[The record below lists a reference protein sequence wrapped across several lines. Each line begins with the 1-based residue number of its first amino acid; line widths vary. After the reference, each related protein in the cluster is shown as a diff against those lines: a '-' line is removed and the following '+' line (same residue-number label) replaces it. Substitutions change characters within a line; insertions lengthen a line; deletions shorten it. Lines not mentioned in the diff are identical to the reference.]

1 MRLLVGVAA
10 AVLHSLIHTCGFIHA
25 PEGDAVRQVWLAVG
39 LALSIVV
46 AVPSA
51 AVAGPYTRL
60 QVLLPGETA
69 APGTGSGKTGTPR
82 AQVVGIPFDITVRAC
97 DDTWTL
103 VTSISNSIQITSSD
117 ASATL
122 PSPAQLVSGSRVFT
136 VTLNAA
142 GNFNM
147 LAHDQTDNTI
157 PDGASASVLTQILA
171 SFTFENISQKHKY
184 AGVADA
190 TTLTARDPNGNVVT
204 GYSGPAGL
212 KEITSFGDGRI
223 SPASVTLTNGVWN
236 GDVTMY
242 RADETSINRG
252 NVNKYAYDL
261 NNPAKNGASDPFIV
275 HPGPFAKVQIV
286 VPGETP
292 LPGSVSGVTGSPA
305 TQAVATAFVASVYA
319 TDAYWNPIP
328 SGDNVRVV
336 SNTDLAETVNPA
348 SGTMSNG
355 FRTFTVTLNTVG
367 TQTLTASDL
376 TNGSITA
383 TTSAGIQ
390 VIPAGTHHFAFDPIT
405 GPLTAGV
412 PTTITIHAVDSGG
425 NTVPTYAADA
435 VLQANT
441 GTGSITPTTVTFS
454 AGTWTG
460 QVTLRGAGGA
470 VALTCLD
477 FSAPPKTGTSNTFV
491 VNPGPFY
498 GLQVILPGET
508 ALGGT
513 VTGKSG
519 TPTNQTAGT
528 QFTMTVRAVDQ
539 FWNLVPGVNDRI
551 GLASTDTFA
560 WMPTDTVLVNGQVL
574 IPTRLHKS
582 GYQTITASDIDNGSI
597 QDNTSSQVLVI
608 GGSFSRVLILAP
620 GEFPAPGTASGRGG
634 TATDQSINYSF
645 TVTVLAT
652 DQWWNPVTGV
662 TDVVHVTSN
671 DPLATLP
678 PDEAMVDGSAQM
690 QVRLATGGFQQ
701 ISVSDVTNP
710 SKTGSTTQVRAISSG
725 FHLEAAVT
733 PSTAPAGGF
742 FTLTVKVTND
752 AGSVIQE
759 INSFVTVT
767 VQRASSS
774 QPGQGT
780 LLTTQFQLLQ
790 GQRSVSETY
799 TFAEPIVLIA
809 HDDAGNAPATS
820 NVITITPGSP
830 SAIRLTSDPTWVGGN
845 KHATVTARVVDAYEN
860 GVPDRPVTFA
870 LLSGTGTL
878 SPLDSLTSSTGA
890 ARADFLSP
898 RNPEMDVIRASS
910 GGLNQDLNL
919 EVAFIDPT
927 AGGGLVTNYP
937 NPFHAGTE
945 ATTIAYKLDD
955 FATVTLRVYTN
966 SGQLV
971 RREVFDRGAP
981 GGNPGLNQWSWD
993 GKNGKGEVV
1002 ASGGYVVLIEAQ
1014 GQGETLH
1021 VIRRKVAV
1029 VR

>member
-1 MRLLVGVAA
+1 
-10 AVLHSLIHTCGFIHA
+10 
-25 PEGDAVRQVWLAVG
+25 VRQVHSAAWLVVG
-39 LALSIVV
+39 LALLIGV

-51 AVAGPYTRL
+51 AVAAYTRL
-60 QVLLPGETA
+60 QVLMPGETA

-82 AQVVGIPFDITVRAC
+82 AQVTGIPFNITVRAC
-97 DDTWTL
+97 DAAWNTEP
-103 VTSISNSIQITSSD
+103 SISNSIQITSSD

-122 PSPAQLVSGSRVFT
+122 PSPAQLVSGERIFT
-136 VTLNAA
+136 LTMNAG
-142 GNFNM
+142 GNFNV

-157 PDGASASVLTQILA
+157 PDGTSAQVLVQVLA
-171 SFTFENISQKHKY
+171 SFTFESIAQKHKY
-184 AGVADA
+184 AGVDDP

-204 GYSGPAGL
+204 GYTGPAGL

-223 SPASVTLTNGVWN
+223 EPASVTLTNGVWN
-236 GDVTMY
+236 GNVKMY

-252 NVNKYAYDL
+252 NVNKFAYDL
-261 NNPAKNGASDPFIV
+261 SNPAKNGASDPFVV
-275 HPGPFAKVQIV
+275 HPGPFTKVQIV
-286 VPGETP
+286 VPGQTP
-292 LPGSVSGVTGSPA
+292 LPGSVSGVIGSPA
-305 TQAVATAFVASVYA
+305 TQAVGTAFVASVYA
-319 TDAYWNPIP
+319 TDAYWNPLP

-336 SNTDLAETVNPA
+336 SNTDPAETVSPS
-348 SGTMSNG
+348 SGAMSNG

-376 TNGSITA
+376 TNGSIA
-383 TTSAGIQ
+383 STTSPGIQ
-390 VIPAGTHHFAFDPIT
+390 VIPAGTSGFAFNTIT

-412 PTTITIHAVDSGG
+412 PVSITIRAVDSGG
-425 NTVPTYAADA
+425 NTVTTYAADA

-441 GTGSITPTTVTFS
+441 GTGSIAPTIVTF
-454 AGTWTG
+454 AGGTWTG
-460 QVTLRGAGGA
+460 DVTLKGAGGA

-477 FSAPPKTGTSNTFV
+477 FSAPPKTGTSNTFA

-513 VTGKSG
+513 ASGKSG
-519 TPTNQTAGT
+519 TPTNQTAGN

-539 FWNLVPGVNDRI
+539 FWNLVPGVSDRI
-551 GLASTDTFA
+551 GLASTDSFA
-560 WMPTDTVLVNGQVL
+560 WMPTDTTLVNGQVL

-582 GYQTITASDIDNGSI
+582 GYQTITATDIDNGSI
-597 QDNTSSQVLVI
+597 QANTSSQVLVI
-608 GGSFSRVLILAP
+608 GGTFSRVLILAP

-634 TATDQSINYSF
+634 TATDQSINYAF

-652 DQWWNPVTGV
+652 DQWWNPVGGV
-662 TDVVHVTSN
+662 TDVVRVTSN
-671 DPLATLP
+671 DLLAQLP
-678 PDEAMVDGSAQM
+678 PDEAMVDGRAEM
-690 QVRLATGGFQQ
+690 QVRLATGGFQLLTA
-701 ISVSDVTNP
+701 SDVTNP

-725 FHLEAAVT
+725 FHLEASVT
-733 PSTAPAGGF
+733 PSTARAGDF

-759 INSFVTVT
+759 INSFVTI
-767 VQRASSS
+767 QIQNASSGL
-774 QPGQGT
+774 PGRGT

-799 TFAEPIVLIA
+799 TFTEPVVFIA
-809 HDDAGNAPATS
+809 YDDAGNAPATS
-820 NVITITPGSP
+820 NVITITPGP
-830 SAIRLTSDPTWVGGN
+830 PTAIRLTSDPIWVGGN
-845 KHATVTARVVDAYEN
+845 KHATLTARVVDDFEN
-860 GVPDRPVTFA
+860 GVPDRPVTFG

-878 SPLDSLTSSTGA
+878 TAQDDSTDASGN

-898 RNPEMDVIRASS
+898 RNPEKDMIRASS
-910 GGLNQDLNL
+910 GSLFQDLEL
-919 EVAFIDPT
+919 EVAFVDPT
-927 AGGGLVTNYP
+927 ADGGFVTNYP

-945 ATTIAYKLDD
+945 ATVIAYKLDD
-955 FATVTLRVYTN
+955 FAAVTLRVYTN
-966 SGQLV
+966 SGSLV
-971 RREVFDRGAP
+971 RRVVFDRGTP
-981 GGNPGLNQWSWD
+981 GGNPGLNEWSWD

-1014 GQGETLH
+1014 GQGQTLH